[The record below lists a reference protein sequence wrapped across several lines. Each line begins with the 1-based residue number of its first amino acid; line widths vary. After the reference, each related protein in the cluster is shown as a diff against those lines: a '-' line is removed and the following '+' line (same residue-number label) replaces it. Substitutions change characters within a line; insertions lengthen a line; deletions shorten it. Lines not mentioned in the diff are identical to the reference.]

1 MNLYFTYESRDTLR
15 SFNFFVTVKAITKLK
30 LGHSDKFEIKIKKK
44 KAVVVHVLQTTQKL
58 VISRCYFAE
67 DGKEMYQE
75 L

>member
-1 MNLYFTYESRDTLR
+1 MSLYFTYEPPEP
-15 SFNFFVTVKAITKLK
+15 FNLFITVKAITKLNLRHIDK
-30 LGHSDKFEIKIKKK
+30 LEIKIFKNH
-44 KAVVVHVLQTTQKL
+44 VLVVHVLQTTQKL